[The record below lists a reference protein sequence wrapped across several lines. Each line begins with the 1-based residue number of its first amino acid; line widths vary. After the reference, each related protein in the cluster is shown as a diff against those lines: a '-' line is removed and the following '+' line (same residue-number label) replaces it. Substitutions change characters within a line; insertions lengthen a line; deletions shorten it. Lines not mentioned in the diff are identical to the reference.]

1 MSSIFRGLY
10 LAVAVVLLSPP
21 LLADNGTVLHL
32 SKSGSAAGEKTV
44 PVGATITF
52 SSEGM
57 IISSEQGAI
66 AFDSFDA
73 IEFSADRSAATPSQS
88 GSGSTPGTMKTVN
101 IQYPAPVYPEPKDLG
116 QGETTPEPGPD
127 DPDPPTPV
135 TYDLSGATITV
146 KGTYVYTGEA
156 VSPEYTVTYNGT
168 QLTAHEDFTA
178 QLSDNTNVGTATITI
193 TAVDGSSYTG
203 STSQTF
209 TIAPCDLSEATVS
222 TEQSTY
228 IYTGLAI
235 EPVVTVVLDGKT
247 LTKNVDYT
255 VSYNKNVN
263 AGTAVINVR
272 GKDNY
277 TGSVESAFTIEKP
290 VPESDIVVTLDDE
303 AIEPIV
309 DPTNTLASYKC
320 SHGEVTLIGYSAE
333 TGDSVTLMV
342 YPKSGYVISSFLLS
356 ENLDYKE
363 SPITGT
369 SMQYKYA
376 KPAGKLTI
384 AIVFEEKQADGIAEN
399 TADGLRFT
407 VIDRQTVRITGAE
420 ETAKVNVF
428 DARGQHVA
436 ADVQRSETDIV
447 VRLASQPQSL
457 YIIQVNNNTFKI
469 YKK

>member
-10 LAVAVVLLSPP
+10 LAVAVVLLSTP

-101 IQYPAPVYPEPKDLG
+101 IQYPAPDYPEPKDLG
-116 QGETTPEPGPD
+116 QG
-127 DPDPPTPV
+127 DPNPPTPV
-135 TYDLSGATITV
+135 TYDLSGAIITV

-156 VSPEYTVTYNGT
+156 ISPEYIVTYNGT

-178 QLSDNTNVGTATITI
+178 QLSDNTNVGTATIII
-193 TAVDGSSYTG
+193 TPVDGSSYTG

-235 EPVVTVVLDGKT
+235 EPDVTVVLDGKT

-255 VSYNKNVN
+255 VSYNKNVD

-272 GKDNY
+272 GKGNY

-320 SHGEVTLIGYSAE
+320 SHGEVKLNGYSAE
-333 TGDSVTLMV
+333 TGDSVTVKV
-342 YPKSGYVISSFLLS
+342 YPENGYVISSFLLS

-384 AIVFEEKQADGIAEN
+384 AIVFEEKQTDGIAEN

-420 ETAKVNVF
+420 ETAQINVF

-436 ADVQRSETDIV
+436 ADVQRSGTDIV
-447 VRLASQPQSL
+447 VRLASQPQGL